1 LIPAAIVE
9 AFGELEVQ
17 LLNQFFDRAV
27 YYSIA
32 GYEEANEAG
41 KSLSAPATGT
51 IHSRGTGAG
60 MNSNAG

>member
-1 LIPAAIVE
+1 VK
-9 AFGELEVQ
+9 AFGELGVQQ